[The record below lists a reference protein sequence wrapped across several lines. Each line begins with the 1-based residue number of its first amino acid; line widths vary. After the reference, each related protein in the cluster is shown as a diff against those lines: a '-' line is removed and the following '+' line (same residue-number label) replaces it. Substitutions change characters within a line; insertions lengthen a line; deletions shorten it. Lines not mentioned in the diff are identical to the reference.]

1 MQLDELEKCID
12 LEVVKTEKRRLE
24 IFIGILLIGLVL
36 LLTNMIF
43 FPTTISDTFIDSRS
57 MKLGII
63 TAAAFVV
70 ILLVSRW
77 MVGKIADCEKPLPIW
92 YKYYSV
98 ISDSVVPFIW
108 LYYIIRWEGNSIF
121 LDSPLIFIFVPIIIV
136 SALYLNFWIS
146 FLNGALISSI
156 YVIIIYWTFE
166 TYDTTFM
173 LPSIVYYTKAVM
185 FFIAGICAG
194 LVAKELNKRLTISI
208 KTQEERDEIE
218 SLFSKQVSKE
228 VVQAL
233 TQTDGASFKIK
244 ASVLFLDIRDFTK
257 RVQLLSPE
265 EVNKFQN
272 RFFGPI
278 MDCIHENNGMINQL
292 MGDGLMASFA
302 TEDGDIPENA
312 FMAARDI
319 LSTVSRMNKSEWN
332 EEIKVGIGIHNGEII
347 AGNIG
352 NSTRQQFSISGI
364 PVITAARL
372 EQLTKDYNCSW
383 LVSSHFYNEVKHL
396 ATNGTSIGQVKLKG
410 IDQEMEI
417 IKLA

>member
-1 MQLDELEKCID
+1 MQLEDLEKCID
-12 LEVVKTEKRRLE
+12 LEIVKTEKRRLE
-24 IFIGILLIGLVL
+24 IFIGILIIGLIL
-36 LLTNMIF
+36 LLTNIVF
-43 FPTTISDTFIDSRS
+43 FPTTISDTFLDDLSI
-57 MKLGII
+57 KLGVYTSAI
-63 TAAAFVV
+63 FVV
-70 ILLVSRW
+70 ILLISRW
-77 MVGKIADCEKPLPIW
+77 MVGKIAHCEKPLPIW

-108 LYYIIRWEGNSIF
+108 LFFIIRWEGSGIF

-146 FLNGALISSI
+146 FLNGLLISTI
-156 YVIIIYWTFE
+156 YGVIIYWTFE
-166 TYDTTFM
+166 NYDTSSM
-173 LPSIVYYTKAVM
+173 LPSIVYYTKAIM
-185 FFIAGICAG
+185 FLLAGTCAG
-194 LVAKELNKRLTISI
+194 LVANELSKRLTVAI
-208 KTQEERDEIE
+208 KTQEERDQIE

-233 TQTDGASFKIK
+233 TESGGASFKIK

-257 RVQLLSPE
+257 RVQTLSPE

-278 MDCIHENNGMINQL
+278 MDCIHDNDGMINQI

-302 TEDGDIPENA
+302 SQDGDTPENA
-312 FMAARDI
+312 FKAARDI
-319 LSTVSRMNKSEWN
+319 LSKVSQMNKSDWSD
-332 EEIKVGIGIHNGEII
+332 EIKVGIGIHNGEII

-372 EQLTKDYNCSW
+372 EQLTKDYQCSW
-383 LVSSHFYNEVKHL
+383 LVSSHFYKDVQHL
-396 ATNGTSIGQVKLKG
+396 AKNGTSLGAVKLKG

>member
-12 LEVVKTEKRRLE
+12 LEIVKTEKRRLE
-24 IFIGILLIGLVL
+24 IFLGILVIALILLLANITFFPTAISETFLDNRSIMLGIYTSAGFIVILLI
-36 LLTNMIF
+36 
-43 FPTTISDTFIDSRS
+43 
-57 MKLGII
+57 
-63 TAAAFVV
+63 
-70 ILLVSRW
+70 SRW
-77 MVGKIADCEKPLPIW
+77 MVGKIAHCEKPLPVW

-98 ISDSVVPFIW
+98 ISDSAIPFIW
-108 LYYIIRWEGNSIF
+108 LYYIIKWEGNGIF

-146 FLNGALISSI
+146 FLNG
-156 YVIIIYWTFE
+156 VIISAIYAIIIFWTFE
-166 TYDTTFM
+166 SYDTSSM

-185 FFIAGICAG
+185 FLVAGTCAG
-194 LVAKELNKRLTISI
+194 LVASELNKRLTVSI

-218 SLFSKQVSKE
+218 SLFNKQVSKE

-233 TQTDGASFKIK
+233 KDSGEASFKIN
-244 ASVLFLDIRDFTK
+244 ASVLFLDIRNFTH
-257 RVQLLSPE
+257 RVQFLSPE

-272 RFFGPI
+272 KFFGPI
-278 MDCIHENNGMINQL
+278 MDCIHNNNGIINQL

-302 TEDGDIPENA
+302 TEEGDSPELA
-312 FMAARDI
+312 FKAARDI
-319 LSTVSRMNKSEWN
+319 LQTVSQMNKSNWDQ
-332 EEIKVGIGIHNGEII
+332 EIKVGIGIHNGEII

-372 EQLTKDYNCSW
+372 EQMTKDYNCTW
-383 LVSSHFYNEVKHL
+383 LVSSSFYEEVKHL
-396 ATNGTSIGQVKLKG
+396 KNNGSSLGLVKLKG

>member
-24 IFIGILLIGLVL
+24 IFIGILLIGLIL

-43 FPTTISDTFIDSRS
+43 FPTTISDTFIDNRS
-57 MKLGII
+57 MKLGVL
-63 TAAAFVV
+63 TAAVFVV
-70 ILLVSRW
+70 ILLISRW

-108 LYYIIRWEGNSIF
+108 LYFIIRWEGNSIF

-156 YVIIIYWTFE
+156 YVLIIYWTFE
-166 TYDTTFM
+166 TYDTTSM

-302 TEDGDIPENA
+302 SEEGDAPENA
-312 FMAARDI
+312 FKAARDI

-383 LVSSHFYNEVKHL
+383 LVSSHFYNDVKHL
-396 ATNGTSIGQVKLKG
+396 ATNGTSIGRVKLKG

>member
-24 IFIGILLIGLVL
+24 IFIGILVIGLIL

-57 MKLGII
+57 IKLGVF
-63 TAAAFVV
+63 TAAAFIV
-70 ILLVSRW
+70 ILLFSRW
-77 MVGKIADCEKPLPIW
+77 IVGKIANCERPLPIW

-108 LYYIIRWEGNSIF
+108 LYFIIKWEGNGIF
-121 LDSPLIFIFVPIIIV
+121 LDSPLIFILVPIIIV

-146 FLNGALISSI
+146 FMNGALITAV
-156 YVIIIYWTFE
+156 YVLIIYWTFE
-166 TYDTTFM
+166 TYDTTSM
-173 LPSIVYYTKAVM
+173 LPSIVYYTKAIM
-185 FFIAGICAG
+185 FLIAGTCAG
-194 LVAKELNKRLTISI
+194 LVANELSKRLTVAI
-208 KTQEERDEIE
+208 KTQEERDQIE

-233 TQTDGASFKIK
+233 TETGGASFKIK

-257 RVQLLSPE
+257 RVQTLSPE

-272 RFFGPI
+272 KFFGPI
-278 MDCIHENNGMINQL
+278 MDCIHDNEGMINQI

-302 TEDGDIPENA
+302 SQDGDTPENA
-312 FMAARDI
+312 FKAARDI
-319 LSTVSRMNKSEWN
+319 LSRVSQMNKSDWS

-352 NSTRQQFSISGI
+352 NNTRQQFSISGI

-372 EQLTKDYNCSW
+372 EQLTKDYQCSW
-383 LVSSHFYNEVKHL
+383 LVSSKFYNDIKHL
-396 ATNGTSIGQVKLKG
+396 AKNGISLGAVKLKG